1 MWYYRVCK
9 KFNLVRGKK
18 FPFYCIV
25 EYFPRIPKH
34 SFYKRVK
41 GTVPMWSDQPEWA
54 NGYSRKELIEC
65 LELMLKDAKHYKTL
79 VEKKP
84 YKGELYESTRL

>member
-9 KFNLVRGKK
+9 KYRLVKGKK

-25 EYFPRIPKH
+25 EYFPRVPKYRGFH
-34 SFYKRVK
+34 KIK
-41 GTVPMWSDQPEWA
+41 GTVALWSDDPQWPF
-54 NGYSRKELIEC
+54 GSSRKDVILC
-65 LELMLKDAKHYKTL
+65 LEMMLKDAKRYKTL

-84 YKGELYESTRL
+84 YKGDK